1 MPFIKCNYLVSQMT
15 KIKDSLTKQLE
26 IKGQEINKYRELH
39 NLKIKGEENK
49 DMEKS
54 DKDVKAGG
62 VLVAKDG

>member
-1 MPFIKCNYLVSQMT
+1 MT